1 MSLLSSVVKN
11 HLSSRLWRNLTW
23 VLEISWVGRGRF
35 LGLVPD
41 FHYHRLARCTQPG
54 PADHIKLI
62 EKYRGLLCIS
72 TIIICTFSH
81 VIISTSIPIWYVS
94 SFHDCWVV
102 LQLLQTITNYYGH
115 LAGDSALRWLQS
127 RTMQSADPRPWSC
140 IPQLASIDN
149 PDLPLTGYR
158 SLQAEH
164 QSLKRKT
171 GRTVPGEG
179 PYYLG
184 RRFG

>member
-1 MSLLSSVVKN
+1 M
-11 HLSSRLWRNLTW
+11 W
-23 VLEISWVGRGRF
+23 EISWVGRGRF

-54 PADHIKLI
+54 HADHIKLI

-81 VIISTSIPIWYVS
+81 VIISTSILIWYVS
-94 SFHDCWVV
+94 SLHDCWVV

-171 GRTVPGEG
+171 GRTVPGEV